1 LKSKAGRIDDKVT
14 IFLADDHCIVRE
26 GIRLLI
32 SRDPRFRI
40 IGEAEDG
47 RSALEKIEQ
56 KRPQI
61 AVLDISM
68 PKLTGLDVA
77 RELKKSRPDTRII
90 LLTQY
95 DNDEYISEA
104 LKIGIEGYILKQ
116 DVSEALVKAIG
127 IVIQGHNY
135 LSPQIT
141 TMILDDY
148 RKMSGS
154 SLDAAL
160 SNIETPYN
168 KLTAREREVLKLVSE
183 GRKNREIAS
192 LLFISD
198 QTVKVHR
205 KNIMRKLNMRNISDL
220 VRYAIKHGL
229 VE

>member
-1 LKSKAGRIDDKVT
+1 
-14 IFLADDHCIVRE
+14 
-26 GIRLLI
+26 
-32 SRDPRFRI
+32 
-40 IGEAEDG
+40 
-47 RSALEKIEQ
+47 
-56 KRPQI
+56 
-61 AVLDISM
+61 M